1 MFSSSANRDEVGM
14 FATMTL
20 LILIH
25 SPELARSVVRPD
37 ELPNKVE
44 RADVAP
50 TEASQFS
57 ADARPGLV
65 PIRLTLND
73 SAEPSPAPNLVLE
86 SSPDA
91 VVQSGEQSEA
101 DSDTDVASPV
111 PCASIAN
118 ERTVGRNSD
127 SPTMERKNSPL
138 NMRWRAAMPIPS
150 RQGGVAASR

>member
-86 SSPDA
+86 DFA
-91 VVQSGEQSEA
+91 VAVAQSGEESED

-111 PCASIAN
+111 PCASLAN
-118 ERTVGRNSD
+118 ERAVGRNSD